1 MGSGGYTVY
10 GTARGLRGWLEEQ
23 GRSYVL
29 AVPST
34 KGIYHEERQR
44 QARTVA
50 QRLPQEAWFRAS
62 AGKGSKGESLYD
74 WACVSLPDPDG
85 AEKRGSWL
93 LVRRSLDD
101 PSELAYYLACGPKET
116 LAEELIRVAGR
127 RWTIE
132 DCFEQAK
139 GEVGLDEY
147 EVRKWEA
154 WYRHVTL
161 SLLAHAY
168 LAVLRSEAH
177 DDAAQEPEA
186 KRGMVVS

>member
-1 MGSGGYTVY
+1 VVADTVY

-50 QRLPQEAWFRAS
+50 KRLPEEAWFRAS
-62 AGKGSKGESLYD
+62 AGKGSKGERLYD
-74 WACVSLPDPDG
+74 WACVPLPDPDG
-85 AEKRGSWL
+85 AQKRGRWL
-93 LVRRSLDD
+93 LVRRSIGD
-101 PSELAYYLACGPKET
+101 PSELAYYLAYGPKET
-116 LAEELIRVAGR
+116 LAEELIRVAGT
-127 RWTIE
+127 RWQVE

-139 GEVGLDEY
+139 GEVGLD
-147 EVRKWEA
+147 
-154 WYRHVTL
+154 RHVTL

-168 LAVLRSEAH
+168 LTVLRSEAH
-177 DDAAQEPEA
+177 DDAAQESEA
-186 KRGMVVS
+186 KRGIVVVTSS